1 VIALVD
7 YRAGNLASVR
17 KALAAV
23 GASVETPRAPDE
35 LASASAVIVPGVGHF
50 AATVVLDATWR
61 QAILDLVG
69 RGRPVLGICL
79 GLQWLFEG
87 SEEAP
92 ELAGLGIFPGRC
104 FLLGRTGDEGTAARL
119 KVPHVGWNALSLRG
133 PSRLLRGVP
142 DGAQAYF
149 THSFAAP
156 VTGDCSAVT
165 THGVAFASV
174 VERDL
179 VFGAQFHPEKSGD
192 VGLAMLRNFVEL
204 SRGA

>member
-1 VIALVD
+1 MIALVD

-23 GASVETPRAPDE
+23 DVAVETPREPADLAP
-35 LASASAVIVPGVGHF
+35 ASAVIVPGVGHF
-50 AATVVLDATWR
+50 AATAVLDAAWR
-61 QAILDLVG
+61 EAILDLVT

-92 ELAGLGIFPGRC
+92 ELAGLGVFPGRC
-104 FLLGRTGDEGTAARL
+104 FLLGRTDDGRGAARL
-119 KVPHVGWNALSLRG
+119 KVPHVGWNALALQG

-156 VTGDCSAVT
+156 LTGDCVAVT
-165 THGVAFASV
+165 THGVGFASV
-174 VERDL
+174 VERGL
-179 VFGAQFHPEKSGD
+179 VFGAQFHPEKSGE
-192 VGLAMLRNFVEL
+192 VGLAVLRNFVEL
-204 SRGA
+204 GRGT